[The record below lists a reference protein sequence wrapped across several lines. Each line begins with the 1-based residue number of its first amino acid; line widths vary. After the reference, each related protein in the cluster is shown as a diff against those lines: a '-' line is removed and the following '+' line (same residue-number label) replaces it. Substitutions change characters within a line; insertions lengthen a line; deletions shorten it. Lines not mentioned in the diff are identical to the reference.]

1 MTLFRTGRPVAIFAA
16 IVAIAVAHLALPAQ
30 AQNRVTLKS
39 ATAGTSYYVMTVQL
53 AEALKAASNG
63 QLLPTVEE
71 SQGSVQNVK
80 EAPRRTGNFIFTSPP
95 GLVRDAQAGKKP
107 FEGETGYSE
116 IRTLFLMPPITMHFV
131 VRADSGIN
139 TIADLNGKTFIS
151 GGRGTFTERQTNA
164 LFKLFDLEGKVKIAE
179 VELSAANDA
188 MRNKRVDGYASGSSH
203 PVALIQELAATT
215 PIKLLSLTEDQLK
228 KILDADPSAGRITIA
243 PNTYQ
248 GQKDAV
254 QTFGLPVGAYT
265 TTKMDDDTAY
275 QIVKIFWGQRS
286 EMSKANPWWS
296 TLAPEQVMAL
306 GVKLHPG
313 AVKFYTEQGIKIPD
327 AMK

>member
-1 MTLFRTGRPVAIFAA
+1 MKLLRTALLAAAAVFAVGA
-16 IVAIAVAHLALPAQ
+16 AQ

-53 AEALKAASNG
+53 GEALKAASNG
-63 QLLPTVEE
+63 ALAPTVEE

-80 EAPRRTGNFIFTSPP
+80 EAPRRTGNFIFTAPP
-95 GLVRDAQAGKKP
+95 NLVRDAQGGKKP
-107 FEGETGYSE
+107 FEGETGYDD

-131 VRADSGIN
+131 VRADSGVN
-139 TIADLNGKTFIS
+139 TIADLNGKTFS
-151 GGRGTFTERQTNA
+151 GGRGTVTERMSNA
-164 LFKLFDLEGKVKIAE
+164 LFKLFELDGKVKIAE

-203 PVALIQELAATT
+203 PVSLIQELASTT
-215 PIKLLSLTEDQLK
+215 PIKLLSLTDDQLSK
-228 KILDADPSAGRITIA
+228 VLAADATAGKIVIA

-248 GQKDAV
+248 GQTQPV
-254 QTFGLPVGAYT
+254 QTFGVPVGAYT

-275 QIVKIFWGQRS
+275 QIVKIFWGQRA
-286 EMSKANPWWS
+286 EMAKQNPWWS
-296 TLAPEQVMAL
+296 SLAPEQVMAL
-306 GVKLHPG
+306 GIKLHPG
-313 AVKFYTEQGIKIPD
+313 AAKFYTEQGIKIPD

>member
-1 MTLFRTGRPVAIFAA
+1 MNFVRTAVLA
-16 IVAIAVAHLALPAQ
+16 AVALLAAVS
-30 AQNRVTLKS
+30 ARAEERVTLKS
-39 ATAGTSYYVMTVQL
+39 ATAGTSYYIMTVQL
-53 AEALKAASNG
+53 AEAIKAASNG
-63 QLLPTVEE
+63 QLQPTVEE

-95 GLVRDAQAGKKP
+95 SLIKAAQAGKKP
-107 FEGETGYSE
+107 FEGETGYAD
-116 IRTLFLMPPITMHFV
+116 IRALFIMPPITMHFV
-131 VRADSGIN
+131 ARADSGIN
-139 TIADLNGKTFIS
+139 NIADLAGKTFIS

-164 LFKLFDLEGKVKIAE
+164 LFKLLDLDGKIKIAE

-188 MRNKRVDGYASGSSH
+188 LRNKRVDGYASGSSH

-215 PIKLLSLTEDQLK
+215 PIKLLSLSDEQLK
-228 KILDADPSAGRITIA
+228 KVLDSDASAGKIVIA

-265 TTKMDDDTAY
+265 TTKMDNDTAY
-275 QIVKIFWGQRS
+275 QIVKIFWTQRAD
-286 EMSKANPWWS
+286 MAKQNPWWS
-296 TLAPEQVMAL
+296 SLTPDQVIAL

-313 AVKFYTEQGIKIPD
+313 AVKFYTEQGVKVPD
-327 AMK
+327 ALK

>member
-1 MTLFRTGRPVAIFAA
+1 MKLLRIAA
-16 IVAIAVAHLALPAQ
+16 IAALGVLVAATAQ

-53 AEALKAASNG
+53 AEALKTSSNG
-63 QLLPTVEE
+63 ALAPTVEE

-95 GLVRDAQAGKKP
+95 SLIAAAQAGKKP
-107 FEGETGYSE
+107 FEGETGYDD
-116 IRTLFLMPPITMHFV
+116 IRTLFIMPPITMHFV

-139 TIADLNGKTFIS
+139 TIADLAGKTFIS

-164 LFKLFDLEGKVKIAE
+164 LFKLFDLTDKVKIAE

-203 PVALIQELAATT
+203 PVSLIQELAATV
-215 PIKLLSLTEDQLK
+215 PIKLLSLTDDQLSK
-228 KILDADPSAGRITIA
+228 VLAADPSAGKIVIA

-265 TTKMDDDTAY
+265 TTKMDNDTAY
-275 QIVKIFWGQRS
+275 QIVKIFWTQRA
-286 EMSKANPWWS
+286 EMAKANPWWS
-296 TLAPEQVMAL
+296 TLTPDQVMAL
-306 GVKLHPG
+306 GIKLHPG
-313 AVKFYTEQGIKIPD
+313 AAKFYAEQGIKIPD

>member
-1 MTLFRTGRPVAIFAA
+1 LFIAGAA
-16 IVAIAVAHLALPAQ
+16 LAQ
-30 AQNRVTLKS
+30 DRVTLKS

-53 AEALKAASNG
+53 AEALKAASDG
-63 QLLPTVEE
+63 KLLPTVEE

-80 EAPRRTGNFIFTSPP
+80 EAPRRSGNFIFTAPP
-95 GLVRDAQAGKKP
+95 SLVKDAQGAKKP
-107 FEGETGYSE
+107 FEGETGYDD

-131 VRADSGIN
+131 VRADSGVN
-139 TIADLNGKTFIS
+139 NVADLNGKTFIS

-203 PVALIQELAATT
+203 PVALIQELAAST
-215 PIKLLSLTEDQLK
+215 PIKLVSLTDEQLN
-228 KILDADPSAGRITIA
+228 KILAADPSAGKIVIA

-248 GQKDAV
+248 GQKEPV

-265 TTKMDDDTAY
+265 TTKMDNDTAY
-275 QIVKIFWGQRS
+275 QVVKIFWTQRA
-286 EMSKANPWWS
+286 EMAKANPWWGS
-296 TLAPEQVMAL
+296 LAAEQVMAL
-306 GVKLHPG
+306 GIKLHPG